1 MLVAKAVLW
10 QGVVMAHRTPSE
22 DLLAL
27 ARSAPADRDATLLRA
42 TTALFCQ
49 EPTHDRDAIR
59 RYEQLATYFLPKAS
73 EPDRSYVGA
82 MLAGRPDAPAAVMR
96 LLARDV
102 ISVAAPV
109 LRQSPVLS
117 TVDLLGVIAVTG
129 VDHHRLVAARQHLS
143 PEVLRALEI
152 AGESYRASAGPA
164 EPEPAARAPADRFED
179 EDGIA
184 WSAPP
189 PPQRP
194 TARDLDMTSHVMAR
208 FLDLPTSARLQV
220 IGEVAGRQGA
230 RPPGSPANQLDQA
243 VRSAYAR
250 AQIVICSR
258 RGDRPGLVQAFADV
272 LQVDPELIDRLI
284 ADPSGEPMVLM
295 IKASGL
301 NDADGRSVL
310 LLANPEIGQSVERFF
325 RLAELFASVEP
336 AVASSFVDAW
346 RDRPTPRPQHAP
358 VYAEGR
364 ERPVRPAERAAPAVQ
379 PDTRW
384 RTGSDG

>member
-1 MLVAKAVLW
+1 
-10 QGVVMAHRTPSE
+10 MAHRTPSE

-49 EPTHDRDAIR
+49 EPAHDRDGVR

-73 EPDRSYVGA
+73 EPDRAYVA
-82 MLAGRPDAPAAVMR
+82 SMLAGRADAPAAVMR

-129 VDHHRLVAARQHLS
+129 AEHHRLVAMRPHLS

-152 AGESYRASAGPA
+152 AGESLRVAA
-164 EPEPAARAPADRFED
+164 EPEPAAPEPEERYED
-179 EDGIA
+179 DDGIA
-184 WSAPP
+184 WSPPLRPPHPMEPPAPERNLGVSP
-189 PPQRP
+189 N
-194 TARDLDMTSHVMAR
+194 VMAR
-208 FLDLPTSARLQV
+208 FLDLPTTARLQV
-220 IGEVAGRQGA
+220 IGEVAGRQGGG
-230 RPPGSPANQLDQA
+230 RPPGSPAGQLDQA

-258 RGDRPGLVQAFADV
+258 RGDRAGLVQAFAEV
-272 LQVDPELIDRLI
+272 LQVDPELVDRLI
-284 ADPSGEPMVLM
+284 ADPSGEPLVLM
-295 IKASGL
+295 VKASGL
-301 NDADGRSVL
+301 SDADGRSVL
-310 LLANPEIGQSVERFF
+310 LLANPQIGQSVERFF

-346 RDRPTPRPQHAP
+346 RAPASRPQHAP
-358 VYAEGR
+358 VYADGR
-364 ERPVRPAERAAPAVQ
+364 ERPVRAQERSAPAVQ
-379 PDTRW
+379 PETRW
-384 RTGSDG
+384 RTGSEG